1 MHILRRITIIGAM
14 LGACLLVPAA
24 ALAAPPAP
32 SSPAQA
38 SATALAAHPVTV
50 VVNVKPGVPW
60 RSATGCTRNALLT
73 ELVCIYVNGTGRIV
87 NYATVTN
94 KHAPTGQAII
104 SDTNDGVTYY
114 GPFNFG
120 PGKAWRHNFYL
131 VFSNNTKVCG
141 SVSGL
146 DVACVLIHS

>member
-1 MHILRRITIIGAM
+1 
-14 LGACLLVPAA
+14 
-24 ALAAPPAP
+24 
-32 SSPAQA
+32 
-38 SATALAAHPVTV
+38 
-50 VVNVKPGVPW
+50 VPW